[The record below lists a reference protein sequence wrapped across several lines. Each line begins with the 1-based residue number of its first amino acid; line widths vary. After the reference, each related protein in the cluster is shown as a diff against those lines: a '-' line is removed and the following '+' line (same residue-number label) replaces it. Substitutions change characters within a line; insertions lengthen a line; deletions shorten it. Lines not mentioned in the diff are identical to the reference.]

1 VNERKVKT
9 KAMEVNIE
17 ELSLEDILGMAVKT
31 EIQGRKFYL
40 SLAEKVSHPEAKKK
54 IQSLADDEKR
64 HERVMVDLYRKTL
77 KREPRDLPDKGIPDI
92 VKAIAGMNIS
102 EKSQLLQVIDMA
114 IEAELVSARFYKRG
128 AVISEDSR
136 TKRVFEQLEKEED
149 GHYNFLVAE
158 KSALSGDPY
167 WFSMGDSAMMEE

>member
-1 VNERKVKT
+1 MVKRRT
-9 KAMEVNIE
+9 MGLNIE
-17 ELSLEDILGMAVKT
+17 EMSLEDILGMAVKT

-40 SLAEKVSHPEAKKK
+40 TLAEKVNHPEVKKK
-54 IQSLADDEKR
+54 IQSLADDETR

-77 KREPRDLPDKGIPDI
+77 DREPRDLPDKGVPDI
-92 VKAIAGMNIS
+92 VKAISAMDIN

-128 AVISEDSR
+128 ATLSEDSR

-149 GHYNFLVAE
+149 GHYNFLTAE
-158 KSALSGDPY
+158 KSALSGDLY
-167 WFSMGDSAMMEE
+167 WFSIGDSSMMEEG

>member
-1 VNERKVKT
+1 
-9 KAMEVNIE
+9 MDVNIE

-31 EIQGRKFYL
+31 EIQGGKFYL
-40 SLAEKVSHPEAKKK
+40 SLAEKVTHPEVKQK

-77 KREPRDLPDKGIPDI
+77 GREPRDLPDKGIPDI
-92 VKAIAGMNIS
+92 VKAIAGMNIN

-114 IEAELVSARFYKRG
+114 IEAELVSARFYRRG
-128 AVISEDSR
+128 AEISEDSR
-136 TKRVFEQLEKEED
+136 TKRVFDQLEKEED

-158 KSALSGDPY
+158 KSALSGDLY
-167 WFSMGDSAMMEE
+167 WFSMGDSGMMEE